1 MYAILSNSVG
11 KIASITM
18 RRSGAMNRVAGFT
31 QWVIEKRVDE
41 AMKSLQGEYTHVF
54 ESLVNF
60 VLLTY

>member
-41 AMKSLQGEYTHVF
+41 AMKILAGRVHTCF
-54 ESLVNF
+54 
-60 VLLTY
+60 